1 VAKRVRV
8 NGQIISEDAI
18 QFELERLVRFYTE
31 NGVKEDQIKEQLAE
45 LVERATEQAIGTK
58 LLMEEANQRNA
69 PVSEGEIEKQ
79 LDKVIEQVG
88 GVDNF
93 KAALEQQKI
102 DEAAFREQLEQG
114 QRIDNLIKEAAKSVS
129 DPTEKE
135 LQEFYAERKDDFKR
149 AERVLAQHILISP
162 DGTESSSKKE
172 ALQKIEAIRERIVD
186 GKSFADEAAEH
197 SMCPSGKEG
206 GSLGWFGRGMMVPE
220 FDTSVFAMK
229 VGDVSNVVETQFGY
243 HLIFKTDHEAAAE
256 ASYADSRDKVLELL
270 RHSKRGEAVTVFVE
284 TLKAGATIEYLEG

>member
-1 VAKRVRV
+1 MAKKIKV
-8 NGQIISEDAI
+8 NGQIIPEDAI

-31 NGVKEDQIKEQLAE
+31 NGVPEAQIKEQLAE
-45 LVERATEQAIGTK
+45 LVERATDQAIGTK
-58 LLMEEANQRNA
+58 LLMDEANRRNA
-69 PVSEGEIEKQ
+69 PVSESEIEAQ

-93 KAALEQQKI
+93 KAALAQQNI
-102 DEAAFREQLEQG
+102 DETAFRRQLEQG
-114 QRIDNLIKEAAKSVS
+114 QRIDNLIQEAARNVS

-135 LQEFYAERKDDFKR
+135 LKEFYEERKDDFKS

-162 DGTESSSKKE
+162 DGTESSSKAE
-172 ALQKIEAIRERIVD
+172 ALQKIEAIRERIVN
-186 GKSFADEAAEH
+186 GKAFADEAAEH

-220 FDTSVFAMK
+220 FDSSVFAMN
-229 VGDVSNVVETQFGY
+229 VGDVSDVVETQFGY
-243 HLIFKTDHEAAAE
+243 HLILKTDHEAAAE

-270 RHSKRGEAVTVFVE
+270 RHSKRGEAITAFVDK
-284 TLKAGATIEYLEG
+284 LKADATIESLEG